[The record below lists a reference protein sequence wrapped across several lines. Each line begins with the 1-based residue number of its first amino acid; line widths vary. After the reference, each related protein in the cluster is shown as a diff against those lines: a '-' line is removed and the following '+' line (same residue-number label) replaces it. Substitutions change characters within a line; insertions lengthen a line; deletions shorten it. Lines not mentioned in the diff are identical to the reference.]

1 MHEEKNKNNVA
12 LSNHIINSSTR
23 LNEDSTKDISV
34 FLFNLPTVILFIIW
48 NYIMEIDEF
57 SEMAENI
64 ETIPRILLDNYYS
77 AQVPNCNPNSPH
89 NSRIIMWNYI
99 LKINQSAGMTS
110 YDAPMGFNNK
120 KYIDIDSG
128 IKIRNQCQ

>member
-77 AQVPNCNPNSPH
+77 ASTQ
-89 NSRIIMWNYI
+89 
-99 LKINQSAGMTS
+99 L
-110 YDAPMGFNNK
+110 
-120 KYIDIDSG
+120 
-128 IKIRNQCQ
+128 